1 MQYYPDLFEWWVTS
15 ISFSIVFLTIVSIY
29 LYVNSKTRR
38 REINRAAGEKS
49 RLRSNFIFV
58 WILLSLL
65 VLYVVSVNMSSYM
78 LFALG
83 NIIVELILIAYV
95 AKNKSRKV
103 GTA

>member
-1 MQYYPDLFEWWVTS
+1 
-15 ISFSIVFLTIVSIY
+15 
-29 LYVNSKTRR
+29 
-38 REINRAAGEKS
+38 
-49 RLRSNFIFV
+49 
-58 WILLSLL
+58 
-65 VLYVVSVNMSSYM
+65 M